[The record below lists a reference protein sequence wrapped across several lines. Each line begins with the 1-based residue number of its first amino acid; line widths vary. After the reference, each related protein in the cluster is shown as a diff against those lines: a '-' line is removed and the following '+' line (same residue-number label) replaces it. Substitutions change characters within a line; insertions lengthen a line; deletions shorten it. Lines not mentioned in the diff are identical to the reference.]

1 MTRERRGRSERPDR
15 PVRRDVQRSPRPGGA
30 AGARAAASDR
40 TSSRRRTSTV
50 TDPGT
55 RRTRESASAAR
66 KSAAVETP
74 RRPWYR
80 RPSVMGVVGVVV
92 VVALGLVAWFT
103 PLLSVRETDVAG
115 ATSISGEQIRQ
126 VLAVP
131 QGQPL
136 LRVDTEGAAQ
146 RVAAIPKVASARVQ
160 RVYPSTIRV
169 TVTERVPV
177 VFVDSPGGTHLL
189 DAEAVDYEIAPPP
202 PGVPRL
208 VTESPGWGDPSTEA
222 AIEVLES
229 MPPQLRGQV
238 GQVAAKSISDI
249 SVTLLDGRIVVWGGT
264 EKSERKA
271 AVTLP
276 LLTQPGQT
284 YDVSSPDLPTVR

>member
-1 MTRERRGRSERPDR
+1 
-15 PVRRDVQRSPRPGGA
+15 
-30 AGARAAASDR
+30 
-40 TSSRRRTSTV
+40 
-50 TDPGT
+50 
-55 RRTRESASAAR
+55 
-66 KSAAVETP
+66 
-74 RRPWYR
+74 
-80 RPSVMGVVGVVV
+80 MGVVGVVV

-115 ATSISGEQIRQ
+115 ATSISEEQIRQ

-146 RVAAIPKVASARVQ
+146 RVAAIPKVATARVQ

-208 VTESPGWGDPSTEA
+208 VTETPGWGDPSTEA

-249 SVTLLDGRIVVWGGT
+249 SVTLLDGRTVVWGGT

>member
-1 MTRERRGRSERPDR
+1 MTGLI
-15 PVRRDVQRSPRPGGA
+15 
-30 AGARAAASDR
+30 
-40 TSSRRRTSTV
+40 
-50 TDPGT
+50 
-55 RRTRESASAAR
+55 
-66 KSAAVETP
+66 
-74 RRPWYR
+74 
-80 RPSVMGVVGVVV
+80 GVVV
-92 VVALGLVAWFT
+92 VVALGLVASFT
-103 PLLSVRETDVAG
+103 PLLSVRSTDVAG
-115 ATSISGEQIRQ
+115 ATTIPEEQIRQ

-136 LRVDTEGAAQ
+136 LRVDTVAAAQ
-146 RVAAIPKVASARVQ
+146 RVAAIPKVATARVQ
-160 RVYPSTIRV
+160 RMYPSTIRV

-177 VFVDSPGGTHLL
+177 VFVDTSDGTHLL
-189 DAEAVDYEIAPPP
+189 DADAVDYEIAPPP

-208 VTESPGWGDPSTEA
+208 VTDTPGWGDPSTA
-222 AIEVLES
+222 AALEVLES

-238 GQVAAKSISDI
+238 GEVAAKSISDI
-249 SVTLLDGRIVVWGGT
+249 SVTLLDGRVVVWGGT

>member
-1 MTRERRGRSERPDR
+1 
-15 PVRRDVQRSPRPGGA
+15 
-30 AGARAAASDR
+30 
-40 TSSRRRTSTV
+40 
-50 TDPGT
+50 
-55 RRTRESASAAR
+55 
-66 KSAAVETP
+66 
-74 RRPWYR
+74 
-80 RPSVMGVVGVVV
+80 MGVVGLVV

-115 ATSISGEQIRQ
+115 AASISEEQIRH

-169 TVTERVPV
+169 TVTERLPV
-177 VFVDSPGGTHLL
+177 VFIDTPGGTHLL
-189 DAEAVDYEIAPPP
+189 DEEAVDYEIAPPP

-208 VTESPGWGDPSTEA
+208 VTATPGWGDPSTEA

-264 EKSERKA
+264 EKSERKS